1 MFMFKK
7 ISLLA
12 MFTMA
17 VLMIS
22 THFASAQKDKV
33 EGFWLNQEKEAKI
46 EIYKAKNGKFY
57 GKIVWLKE
65 PNRNGKPKM
74 DDNNPKANLKTQP
87 IIGLLI
93 LKGFNKDDEDTY
105 EDGTIYDPKNGKTYS
120 CKITYENANKL
131 SIRGYVGISMLGRT
145 TTWTRTTP

>member
-1 MFMFKK
+1 MFKK
-7 ISLLA
+7 MALWSTLL
-12 MFTMA
+12 
-17 VLMIS
+17 LGLL
-22 THFASAQKDKV
+22 FAGIGNAHAEKDRV

-65 PNRNGKPKM
+65 PEKDGKPKT
-74 DDNNPKANLKTQP
+74 DVNNPKAELRTQP

-93 LKGFNKDDEDTY
+93 LKGFNKDGTKTY

-120 CKITYENANKL
+120 CKITYENDNQL

-145 TTWTRTTP
+145 TTWTRSPN

>member
-1 MFMFKK
+1 MLKK
-7 ISLLA
+7 IAMLA
-12 MFTMA
+12 SCILA
-17 VLMIS
+17 VLLV
-22 THFASAQKDKV
+22 TATYTYAQKDRV

-65 PNRNGKPKM
+65 PNRDGKPKT
-74 DDNNPKANLKTQP
+74 DINNPKENLRSQP
-87 IIGLLI
+87 VIGLLI
-93 LKGFNKDDEDTY
+93 LKAFNKDGDKVY

-120 CKITYENANKL
+120 CKITYENDNKL

-145 TTWTRTTP
+145 TTWTRSTP

>member
-1 MFMFKK
+1 MMKK
-7 ISLLA
+7 IALLA
-12 MFTMA
+12 TLLLGVM
-17 VLMIS
+17 VLGAKV
-22 THFASAQKDKV
+22 TYAQKDKV

-65 PNRNGKPKM
+65 PNKDGKPKT
-74 DDNNPKANLKTQP
+74 DVNNPKENLQSQP

-93 LKGFNKDDEDTY
+93 LKGFNKDGDKMY

-120 CKITYENANKL
+120 CKITYESDSKL

-145 TTWTRTTP
+145 TTWTRSPN